1 MDFACLLQA
10 GPFEIVSLSGCV
22 SARCIPPR
30 GTPEDLGYPLF
41 YCAKQGISFMIKV
54 KMGVYR
60 PLKKNRTLD
69 AREINALL
77 EISKAIASG
86 LYLEDVLRLIVTVTA
101 KVMDS
106 KICSLWILDEKE
118 QKLKLKATQSI
129 SEEYLKERSL
139 GLGEGVVGHVALHNR
154 PMAIL
159 DVLREPLYKE
169 KELAKKEGLV
179 SMLSVPM
186 CIKERV
192 IGVIN
197 CYTSY
202 AHPFS
207 KSEEEMLTTV
217 ANQAAICI
225 ENSGLMETLDID
237 DILRLVLEGVT
248 KNIGFD
254 RARLYLVNEMKNLL
268 ECKMAVGIDE
278 EKIRGITLPLNPA
291 DSIVARSI
299 FEKQPFIIPD
309 ASKDPRVNPALKGK
323 FNLHSLVVIPLLA
336 KEKALGAIAADHI
349 EAGRNITRETL
360 ESVMAFAQ
368 QAGLAIHNAFMY
380 QELKAFS
387 RQMEEKIQRT
397 TADLRKTEAQLTR
410 SEKLA
415 ALGQLAA
422 GIAHEIRNPLTSINI
437 LIHSLTENLPSEN
450 SHRED
455 FKVIEEEIHRINEIV
470 DQFLRFAKPTPPLLE
485 KAEVIP
491 IFEEILQLLKPQIEG
506 GGISIRKDF
515 QPLPPTTIDKDQMKQ
530 VILNLLMNAI
540 QAMPEGGRLGLSG
553 RISEDDQWVKLS
565 IQDSGIGIPPEDMN
579 KLFDPFFSTKEGG
592 IGLGLSIAHR
602 IIDQHQG
609 KIDVESHPG
618 KGTLLTLWLPVS

>member
-1 MDFACLLQA
+1 MIDKLM
-10 GPFEIVSLSGCV
+10 
-22 SARCIPPR
+22 
-30 GTPEDLGYPLF
+30 
-41 YCAKQGISFMIKV
+41 GIKRLP
-54 KMGVYR
+54 KGKR
-60 PLKKNRTLD
+60 NPDT
-69 AREINALL
+69 REINALL

-101 KVMDS
+101 NVMDS
-106 KICSLWILDEKE
+106 KICSLWILDEKDH
-118 QKLKLKATQSI
+118 KLKLKATQSI

-139 GLGEGVVGHVALHNR
+139 AMGEGVVGHVALHNQ

-159 DVLREPLYKE
+159 DVLKEPLYKE

-202 AHPFS
+202 PHPFS
-207 KSEEEMLTTV
+207 KSEEEMLTAV

-237 DILRLVLEGVT
+237 EILRLVLEGVT

-254 RARLYLVNEMKNLL
+254 RARLYLVNEKKNIL
-268 ECKMAVGIDE
+268 ECKMAVGVGE
-278 EKIRGITLPLNPA
+278 GKIKGITLPL
-291 DSIVARSI
+291 DSEESIVARSI
-299 FEKQPFIIPD
+299 FEKKPFIIPD
-309 ASKDPRVNPALKGK
+309 ASQDSRVNPALKEK

-336 KEKALGAIAADHI
+336 KEKALGAIAADHV
-349 EAGRNITRETL
+349 EPGKNVTRETL
-360 ESVMAFAQ
+360 ESVMTFAQ

-380 QELKAFS
+380 EELKIFS
-387 RQMEEKIQRT
+387 QQMEEKIQKT
-397 TADLRKTEAQLTR
+397 TADLRKTEAQLIR

-437 LIHSLTENLPSEN
+437 LIHSLAESFPSKN

-455 FKVIEEEIHRINEIV
+455 LKVVEEEIHRINEII
-470 DQFLRFAKPTPPLLE
+470 DQFLRFAKPAPPLFE
-485 KAEVIP
+485 KTEVLP
-491 IFEEILQLLKPQIEG
+491 VFEETLQLLRPQIERLQ
-506 GGISIRKDF
+506 ISVQKDF
-515 QPLPPTTIDKDQMKQ
+515 QSLPPITIDKEQMKQ

-540 QAMPEGGRLGLSG
+540 QAMSEGGRLGLSG
-553 RISEDDQWVKLS
+553 QLS
-565 IQDSGIGIPPEDMN
+565 GDHHWIQFSIKDSGIGIPPEDMD

-602 IIDQHQG
+602 IIDQHHG
-609 KIDVESHPG
+609 KIEVESTFG
-618 KGTLLTLWLPVS
+618 KGTLFTLWLPIS

>member
-1 MDFACLLQA
+1 MINLNM
-10 GPFEIVSLSGCV
+10 
-22 SARCIPPR
+22 R
-30 GTPEDLGYPLF
+30 G
-41 YCAKQGISFMIKV
+41 KRS
-54 KMGVYR
+54 
-60 PLKKNRTLD
+60 LKKNREID
-69 AREINALL
+69 AKEINALL

-101 KVMDS
+101 NMMDS
-106 KICSLWILDEKE
+106 KICSLWILDERNR
-118 QKLKLKATQSI
+118 KLKLKATQSI

-139 GLGEGVVGHVALHNR
+139 AMGEGVVGHVALINQ

-159 DVLREPLYKE
+159 NVLKEPLYKE
-169 KELAKKEGLV
+169 KDLAKKEGLV

-186 CIKERV
+186 CIKDRV

-202 AHPFS
+202 PHPFS
-207 KSEEEMLTTV
+207 KSEEEILTTV

-237 DILRLVLEGVT
+237 EILKLVLEGVT

-254 RARLYLVNEMKNLL
+254 RARLYLVNEKRHVL
-268 ECKMAVGIDE
+268 ECKMAVGVDE
-278 EKIRGITLPLNPA
+278 GKIKGITLPLDPE

-299 FEKQPFIIPD
+299 LEKQPFVIPD
-309 ASKDPRVNPALKGK
+309 ASRDPRVNPVLKER
-323 FNLHSLVVIPLLA
+323 LHLQSLVVIPLFA
-336 KEKALGAIAADHI
+336 KEKALGAIAADHV
-349 EAGRNITRETL
+349 EPGKNITGEIL
-360 ESVMAFAQ
+360 ESVMTFAQ

-387 RQMEEKIQRT
+387 QQMEEKIQKT
-397 TADLRKTEAQLTR
+397 TADLRKTEAQLIR

-450 SHRED
+450 SRWED
-455 FKVIEEEIHRINEIV
+455 LKVIEEEILRINEIV
-470 DQFLRFAKPTPPLLE
+470 DQFLRFAKPASPLFKKVDL
-485 KAEVIP
+485 IP
-491 IFEEILQLLKPQIEG
+491 IFEETLQLLRPQIERG
-506 GGISIRKDF
+506 RISVQKEF
-515 QPLPPTTIDKDQMKQ
+515 ESLPPITVDKEQMKQ

-540 QAMPEGGRLGLSG
+540 QAMPKAGRLGLSG
-553 RISEDDQWVKLS
+553 RVSRDGHWVELT
-565 IQDSGIGIPPEDMN
+565 IQDSGIGIPPEDMD
-579 KLFDPFFSTKEGG
+579 KLFDPFFSTKDGG

-602 IIDQHQG
+602 IIDQHHG
-609 KIDVESHPG
+609 KIEVESNPG
-618 KGTLLTLWLPVS
+618 KGTLFTISLPISSEEEDADHFDRR